1 VFVPV
6 LFVQQEAGQLFR
18 DIAIA
23 ISFSVLLSLVV
34 AVTVVPMLAGRLV
47 AAPGRRR
54 FRWLHRALDG
64 LGGAFVRG
72 VVGLLT
78 WLLGGVPRRVVVALA
93 IVTGSVAASLLLA
106 PPLDYLPQGNRNLF
120 FAIVRT
126 PPGYSTEQKEAILEV
141 LERRLGGVEGIER
154 YFGVVRVDFTLVGL
168 LARPGHTSL
177 PEMRRILAALRQQS
191 QGIPGT
197 QAVFVTQAP
206 LFRRRGGFF
215 GGTNLE
221 VNVRGRELDTL
232 REVAERLEAG
242 LRGFPGANFV
252 NSSFEWGSP
261 ELQVRVDRDRAAALG
276 LSAREVGY
284 VVETAVG
291 GTPAGTFRE
300 GGKELDIKLVSLERA
315 GRRTQDVPRTM
326 LYPRSGTP
334 LRLGEIAEVVPAG
347 GPTKVEHRDLDRAI
361 TLTVNVHERLSL
373 EEALQAAE
381 RDIVSPARLALPLGY
396 SIDVSGQAQDL
407 AEAWKALRWSYLLA
421 LVVVYLLMCSLF
433 ESWALPLYIMFSVPL
448 AMTGGV
454 LAVRLAHAVEPSTK
468 MDTVTMLGFII
479 LTGIVVNNAIL
490 IVHQTLNHIG
500 EGRAPRPALL
510 ASVESRIRPIF
521 ITTLTTV
528 FGMIP
533 LVVATGSGSE
543 LYRGLGAAV
552 LGGLVLSTVFTL
564 VLVPTLYSLG
574 LDAGAALRARR
585 AHPGTPA

>member
-1 VFVPV
+1 
-6 LFVQQEAGQLFR
+6 
-18 DIAIA
+18 
-23 ISFSVLLSLVV
+23 
-34 AVTVVPMLAGRLV
+34 
-47 AAPGRRR
+47 
-54 FRWLHRALDG
+54 
-64 LGGAFVRG
+64 VR
-72 VVGLLT
+72 
-78 WLLGGVPRRVVVALA
+78 
-93 IVTGSVAASLLLA
+93 
-106 PPLDYLPQGNRNLF
+106 
-120 FAIVRT
+120 
-126 PPGYSTEQKEAILEV
+126 
-141 LERRLGGVEGIER
+141 GIER

-168 LARPGHTSL
+168 LARPEHASL
-177 PEMRRILAALRQQS
+177 PEMRRILGELRQQS

-221 VNVRGRELDTL
+221 VNVRGRELETL
-232 REVAERLEAG
+232 REVAERLEG
-242 LRGFPGANFV
+242 RFRGFPGANFV

-261 ELQVRVDRDRAAALG
+261 ELQVVVDRDRAAALR
-276 LSAREVGY
+276 LSARDVGY

-291 GTPAGTFRE
+291 GTPAGTSRE

-326 LYPRSGTP
+326 LYTRSGTP
-334 LRLGEIAEVVPAG
+334 LRLSEIAEVVPAG
-347 GPTKVEHRDLDRAI
+347 GPTKVEHRDLDRSI

-373 EEALQAAE
+373 EEALQEAE
-381 RDIVSPARLALPLGY
+381 REIVTPARLALPLGY
-396 SIDVSGQAQDL
+396 TLDVSGQAQDL

-421 LVVVYLLMCSLF
+421 LVVYLMMCSLF

-448 AMTGGV
+448 AMTGGI
-454 LAVRLAHAVEPSTK
+454 LALRLAHTFEPPTK

-490 IVHQTLNHIG
+490 IVHQTLNGIR
-500 EGRAPRPALL
+500 EGQAPRPALL

-528 FGMIP
+528 FEMIP
-533 LVVATGSGSE
+533 LVMATGSGSE

-552 LGGLVLSTVFTL
+552 LGGLVLSTLFTL

-574 LDAGAALRARR
+574 LDARAALRASR
-585 AHPGTPA
+585 AAKAAPA